1 MICRHEFIKPKPIV
15 QRNNM
20 RVDEEASR
28 KYDYKGSVSVA
39 SLSLQRKGRALT
51 NTVCRNQLRPNL
63 AQSFHIATVIVGQNV
78 ALA

>member
-51 NTVCRNQLRPNL
+51 NTVCRNQLL
-63 AQSFHIATVIVGQNV
+63 QKVAHSFHVAIEIVRQNV
-78 ALA
+78 VLA